1 MGNKSL
7 IKKLTR
13 LMQLEIDAR
22 HTYHLA
28 LDRID
33 DAVIRERMAEFEKQ
47 HEGHI
52 EQLSKEIKILG
63 GSPPDSS
70 PDITGYLVEG
80 VTALMSSLGATGA
93 LRGVKFSED
102 LTTRH
107 YQDALKWDV
116 PENINHMIRRHFTDE
131 KIHLDYIANNLKALG
146 WE

>member
-1 MGNKSL
+1 MENKSL

-28 LDRID
+28 LDRIN

-80 VTALMSSLGATGA
+80 VTALMSSMGAKGA
-93 LRGVKFSED
+93 LQGVKLSED
-102 LTTRH
+102 LTTNR

-116 PENINHMIRRHFTDE
+116 PDRIKDIIRSHFIDE
-131 KIHLDYIANNLKALG
+131 KIHLDYIANNLKAFR
-146 WE
+146 WV